1 MKRFWHTCLAMVA
14 TATVSVS
21 VANAQNN
28 WNAPS
33 EIGSY
38 QSILSRAG
46 YGQDN
51 VVATAGRALQ
61 GSGTSNLPTGSGT
74 INGGGGPA
82 IGGGGSS
89 TVGGGLPSGS
99 GTVNAGSAWSDY
111 SGSSTVNNA
120 PVAPQAATGQAF
132 APTGGSCPTCVGN
145 APNFNAPNFG
155 GHVHGGQVVGGSA
168 IGGQIVGGQAI
179 GSPIIG
185 TPVVSGPIVNGPVVN
200 GPIVGGATGFI
211 DNNFSGFNVGSNA
224 YSGVVNNVVG
234 PGYDPG
240 YHPPIYSAPFQ
251 VSQVS
256 GQAFQG
262 ASRAKNANWVV
273 GLYAA
278 SFARDYEDDRRLSRN
293 SNGNV
298 LTTRSADE
306 GDFGG
311 YGVSLTRRG
320 SNGRGIELRYWAFNP
335 DDSVQIN
342 GPGLEP
348 ILPNLQQLQHVPT
361 GRDLNDI
368 FYSANN
374 HLLIR
379 NTDIN
384 NFEVNL
390 LNNGGHYYT
399 RRGRAANFE
408 LLGGFRWFQFDE
420 QLAFISNNDPAQ
432 PPAQTLYETQAEND
446 LVGFQLGARNEICL
460 GRRLSAF
467 SSISTGI
474 FNNHIK
480 TRQRFFDQN
489 GSFPVL
495 TSGPSAGQ
503 EFNFGDSKDDV
514 AFLGEIDLGLT
525 YQVSQRLRARFG
537 YRAFGIAGV
546 ALAGDQIPFDFSNTN
561 RIQSANSNGS
571 FLLHGGYVG
580 LEACF

>member
-14 TATVSVS
+14 TATMSAS
-21 VANAQNN
+21 VADAQNN

-33 EIGSY
+33 QIGSY

-51 VVATAGRALQ
+51 VVATAGNALQ
-61 GSGTSNLPTGSGT
+61 GSGTSNLPSGSGT
-74 INGGGGPA
+74 ISGGGGSA
-82 IGGGGSS
+82 ISGGGSS
-89 TVGGGLPSGS
+89 TAGGGVLPSGS
-99 GTVNAGSAWSDY
+99 GTVNANSAWSDY

-120 PVAPQAATGQAF
+120 PVAPQQATGQAF
-132 APTGGSCPTCVGN
+132 APSGGSCPTCVGH
-145 APNFNAPNFG
+145 APNFGAANFG
-155 GHVHGGQVVGGSA
+155 GHVHGGQVVGGPA

-185 TPVVSGPIVNGPVVN
+185 NPVVSGPIV
-200 GPIVGGATGFI
+200 GGTTGFI
-211 DNNFSGFNVGSNA
+211 DNSFNGFNVGSNA
-224 YSGVVNNVVG
+224 YSGVVSNVVG
-234 PGYDPG
+234 PGADPG
-240 YHPPIYSAPFQ
+240 YHPPIYSAPFEVVQ
-251 VSQVS
+251 AS

-262 ASRAKNANWVV
+262 SSRVKNANWVV
-273 GLYAA
+273 GIYAA
-278 SFARDYEDDRRLSRN
+278 SFARDYEDDRQLSRN
-293 SNGNV
+293 ANGNV
-298 LTTRSADE
+298 LSTRSADE

-320 SNGRGIELRYWAFNP
+320 SDGRGIELRYWAFNP
-335 DDSVQIN
+335 DDSAQID

-348 ILPNLQQLQHVPT
+348 LQLLNLDQLQHVPT
-361 GRDLNDI
+361 GRDLQDI
-368 FYSANN
+368 FYSADN
-374 HLLIR
+374 HLLVR

-408 LLGGFRWFQFDE
+408 LVGGFRWFQFDE
-420 QLAFISNNDPAQ
+420 QLAFISNNNPAQ
-432 PPAQTLYETQAEND
+432 LPAQTLYETRAEND

-489 GSFPVL
+489 ESVPVFS
-495 TSGPSAGQ
+495 SGPSAGQ
-503 EFNFGDSKDDV
+503 EFDFGDSKDDV

-546 ALAGDQIPFDFSNTN
+546 ALAGDQIPFDFANTD
-561 RIQSANSNGS
+561 RIQRANSNGS